1 MYKVVIYKG
10 KIIIGFN
17 MKIAYVTG
25 CLGFIGRHVTQL
37 LLDKGWYV
45 YGIDNCTY
53 ASDTNFLKCFQSYKN
68 FNFERKNICDIDR
81 LVDCDYFINIAAET
95 HVDNSIRD
103 SKVFVESNING
114 VHNILEL
121 LKIYKKEGYVV
132 PRFIHFSTDE
142 VYGDISSGK
151 HIETD
156 ILKPSNPYSATKA
169 AADQLIIAWSRT
181 YGIPYNIIR
190 PTNNYGVGQYVE
202 KLIPKAC
209 KFIGLGRRI
218 PLHNQGTPIRNW
230 LHAKDTASAVLK
242 IIEYGAQ
249 NEIYNVA
256 GGFEQSNIDTIRKVL
271 NSYFND
277 DIDDYKEYI
286 DFGVERPGQD
296 VRYALNDDKIR
307 SLGWRPECN
316 FDDEIK
322 VIVDYYKNNF
332 MW

>member
-1 MYKVVIYKG
+1 
-10 KIIIGFN
+10 
-17 MKIAYVTG
+17 MKIVYITG
-25 CLGFIGRHVTQL
+25 CLGFIGRYVTQL
-37 LLDKGWYV
+37 FLDKNWYV

-53 ASDTNFLKCFQSYKN
+53 ASDIKLLESFSSYKN
-68 FNFERKNICDIDR
+68 FKFENKNICDIDR

-103 SKVFVESNING
+103 SKVFIDSNING

-121 LKIYKKEGYVV
+121 LKVYKKEGYVV

-142 VYGDISSGK
+142 VYGDISSGE

-156 ILKPSNPYSATKA
+156 ILRPSNPYSATKA

-209 KFIGLGRRI
+209 KFIGLDRKI
-218 PLHNQGTPIRNW
+218 PLHNHGTPIRNW
-230 LHAKDTASAVLK
+230 LHAKDTASAVYTIVISGL
-242 IIEYGAQ
+242 E

-256 GGFEQSNIDTIRKVL
+256 GGFEQSNLDTVKKVI
-271 NSYFND
+271 NTYFNKD
-277 DIDDYKEYI
+277 VDNYE
-286 DFGVERPGQD
+286 DFINFGIERPGQD
-296 VRYALNDDKIR
+296 VRYALNDDKIK
-307 SLGWRPECN
+307 SLGWSPQCN

-322 VIVDYYKNNF
+322 LIVDYYKNNF

>member
-1 MYKVVIYKG
+1 MYN
-10 KIIIGFN
+10 FF
-17 MKIAYVTG
+17 MKIVYITG
-25 CLGFIGRHVTQL
+25 CLGFIGRYVTQL
-37 LLDKGWYV
+37 FLDKNWYV

-53 ASDTNFLKCFQSYKN
+53 ASDIKLLESFSSYKN
-68 FNFERKNICDIDR
+68 FKFENKNICDIDR

-103 SKVFVESNING
+103 SKVFIDSNING

-121 LKIYKKEGYVV
+121 LKVYKKEGYVV

-142 VYGDISSGK
+142 VYGDISSGE

-156 ILKPSNPYSATKA
+156 LLKPSNPYSATKA

-209 KFIGLGRRI
+209 KFIGLERKI

-230 LHAKDTASAVLK
+230 LHAKDTASAVYTVVISGL
-242 IIEYGAQ
+242 E

-256 GGFEQSNIDTIRKVL
+256 GGFEQSNLDTVKKVI
-271 NSYFND
+271 NTYFDEHVDN
-277 DIDDYKEYI
+277 YG
-286 DFGVERPGQD
+286 DFINFGIERPGQD
-296 VRYALNDDKIR
+296 VRYALNDDKIK
-307 SLGWRPECN
+307 SLGWSPQCN

-322 VIVDYYKNNF
+322 LIVDYYKNNF

>member
-1 MYKVVIYKG
+1 MYN
-10 KIIIGFN
+10 FF
-17 MKIAYVTG
+17 MKIVYITG
-25 CLGFIGRHVTQL
+25 CLGFIGRYVTQL
-37 LLDKGWYV
+37 FLDKNWYV

-53 ASDTNFLKCFQSYKN
+53 ASDIKLLESFSSYKN
-68 FNFERKNICDIDR
+68 FKFENKNICDIDR

-103 SKVFVESNING
+103 SKVFIDSNING

-121 LKIYKKEGYVV
+121 LKVYKKEGYVV

-142 VYGDISSGK
+142 VYGDISSGE

-156 ILKPSNPYSATKA
+156 LLKPSNPYSATKA

-209 KFIGLGRRI
+209 KFIGLERKI

-230 LHAKDTASAVLK
+230 LHAKDTASAVYTVVVSGL
-242 IIEYGAQ
+242 E

-256 GGFEQSNIDTIRKVL
+256 GGFEQSNLDTVKKVI
-271 NSYFND
+271 NTYFDEHVNN
-277 DIDDYKEYI
+277 YG
-286 DFGVERPGQD
+286 DFINFGIERPGQD
-296 VRYALNDDKIR
+296 VRYALNDDKIK
-307 SLGWRPECN
+307 SLGWSPQCN

-322 VIVDYYKNNF
+322 LIVDYYKNNF

>member
-1 MYKVVIYKG
+1 MYN
-10 KIIIGFN
+10 II
-17 MKIAYVTG
+17 MKIVYITG
-25 CLGFIGRHVTQL
+25 CLGFIGRYVTQL
-37 LLDKGWYV
+37 FLDENWYV
-45 YGIDNCTY
+45 YGIDSCTY
-53 ASDTNFLKCFQSYKN
+53 ASDIKLLESFSSYKN
-68 FNFERKNICDIDR
+68 FKFENKNICDIDR

-103 SKVFVESNING
+103 SKVFIDSNING

-121 LKIYKKEGYVV
+121 LKVYKKEGYVV

-142 VYGDISSGK
+142 VYGDISSGE

-156 ILKPSNPYSATKA
+156 ILRPSNPYSATKA

-209 KFIGLGRRI
+209 KFIGLDRKI
-218 PLHNQGTPIRNW
+218 PLHNHGTPIRNW
-230 LHAKDTASAVLK
+230 LHAKDTASAVYTIVISGL
-242 IIEYGAQ
+242 E

-256 GGFEQSNIDTIRKVL
+256 GGFEQSNLDTVKKVI
-271 NSYFND
+271 NTYFNKNVD
-277 DIDDYKEYI
+277 NYE
-286 DFGVERPGQD
+286 DFINFGIERPGQD
-296 VRYALNDDKIR
+296 VRYALNDDKIK
-307 SLGWRPECN
+307 SLGWSPQCN

-322 VIVDYYKNNF
+322 LIVDYYKNNF